1 MTKTSLNPVYGQG
14 VGTGFL
20 AGLSTRDLSPKQT
33 ALLEHPLWTGIEDQ
47 TTTREQL
54 AQFALQDIFLI
65 REIYR
70 LDSLTIAKA
79 PTAEAADALITKL
92 TPKTGAA
99 DTLLRFGAAVG
110 LTPEDFANAAPL
122 APCLALTAQFY
133 YHLAR
138 SSFAETVAC
147 LGASETIFLEICG
160 RIDAPLR
167 RYGFSDEAVE
177 FFSFHEALEPFECA
191 TTEMLRP
198 LVTTDAE
205 KEAVTRAAEVCYD
218 FERLFYDAV
227 YRDVYGA
234 VRSG

>member
-1 MTKTSLNPVYGQG
+1 MTRPAYGEG

-20 AGLSTRDLSPKQT
+20 AGLTTRDLRPKQE
-33 ALLEHPLWTGIEDQ
+33 ALLGHPLWTGLE
-47 TTTREQL
+47 TGVTTRVQL
-54 AQFALQDIFLI
+54 ARFALQDVFLI

-79 PTAEAADALITKL
+79 PTVEAADALIAKL
-92 TPKTGAA
+92 TPKAGAEA
-99 DTLLRFGAAVG
+99 VLVRFGEAVG
-110 LTPEDFANAAPL
+110 LTQRDFDEAVPL

-167 RYGFSDEAVE
+167 AYGFSDEALE
-177 FFSFHEALEPFECA
+177 FFSFHAQLETAERG
-191 TTEMLRP
+191 TTELLRP
-198 LVTTDAE
+198 FVTTDAE
-205 KEAVTRAAEVCYD
+205 RETVTRAAEVCYD

-227 YRDVYGA
+227 YDTASDTASDTVLEP
-234 VRSG
+234 

>member
-1 MTKTSLNPVYGQG
+1 MALPSAYGEG

-20 AGLSTRDLSPKQT
+20 AGLTARDLRPKQE
-33 ALLEHPLWTGIEDQ
+33 ALLNHPLWTGLE
-47 TTTREQL
+47 TGATTREQL
-54 AQFALQDIFLI
+54 ARFALQDSFLI

-70 LDSLTIAKA
+70 LDSLAIAKA
-79 PTAEAADALITKL
+79 PTPEAADALVAKL
-92 TPKTGAA
+92 TPKSGAA
-99 DTLLRFGAAVG
+99 ETLIRFGEAVG
-110 LTPEDFANAAPL
+110 LTREDFARAEPL

-167 RYGFSDEAVE
+167 RYGFSDDEMA
-177 FFSFHEALEPFECA
+177 FFSFHETLESAERA

-205 KEAVTRAAEVCYD
+205 RGAVTRAAELCYA
-218 FERLFYDAV
+218 FEGMFYDAV
-227 YRDVYGA
+227 LTG
-234 VRSG
+234 

>member
-1 MTKTSLNPVYGQG
+1 MTKISLDPAYGQG

-20 AGLSTRDLSPKQT
+20 AGLTTRNLRPQQEQ
-33 ALLEHPLWTGIEDQ
+33 LLKHPLWTGIEEQ

-54 AQFALQDIFLI
+54 ARFALQDIFLI

-79 PTAEAADALITKL
+79 PTAEAADALIAKL
-92 TPKTGAA
+92 TPKSGAA
-99 DTLLRFGAAVG
+99 ATLLRFGEAVG
-110 LTPEDFANAAPL
+110 LTPEDFDAVKPL

-167 RYGFSDEAVE
+167 QYGFSDEAME
-177 FFSFHEALEPFECA
+177 FFSFHEALEPAERA
-191 TTEMLRP
+191 TTDMLRP
-198 LVTTDAE
+198 FVTTDAE
-205 KEAVTRAAEVCYD
+205 KEAVTRAAELCYD
-218 FERLFYDAV
+218 FEKMFYDAV
-227 YRDVYGA
+227 YGA
-234 VRSG
+234 VLTG

>member
-1 MTKTSLNPVYGQG
+1 MSVNTAYGEG

-20 AGLSTRDLSPKQT
+20 AGLSTQDLRPKQE
-33 ALLEHPLWTGIEDQ
+33 LLLNHPLWKGIQTQ

-54 AQFALQDIFLI
+54 ARFALQDIFLI
-65 REIYR
+65 REVYR
-70 LDSLTIAKA
+70 LDSLAIAKA
-79 PTAEAADALITKL
+79 PTAEAADALIAKL
-92 TPKTGAA
+92 TPKSGAA
-99 DTLLRFGAAVG
+99 DTLLRFGEAVG
-110 LTPEDFANAAPL
+110 LTPEDFDAVKPL

-147 LGASETIFLEICG
+147 IGASETIFLEICG

-167 RYGFSDEAVE
+167 QYGFSDEAVA
-177 FFSFHEALEPFECA
+177 FFRFHEALEPAERA

-198 LVTTDAE
+198 FVTTDAE

-227 YRDVYGA
+227 LTG
-234 VRSG
+234 

>member
-1 MTKTSLNPVYGQG
+1 MSEVNAAYGEG

-20 AGLSTRDLSPKQT
+20 AGLSTRDLRPKQE
-33 ALLEHPLWTGIEDQ
+33 LLLNHPLWTGIETQ
-47 TTTREQL
+47 TTTREHL
-54 AQFALQDIFLI
+54 ARFALQDIFLI

-70 LDSLTIAKA
+70 LDSLAIAKA
-79 PTAEAADALITKL
+79 PTAEAAEALISKL
-92 TPKTGAA
+92 TPKSGAA
-99 DTLLRFGAAVG
+99 DTLLRFGEAVG
-110 LTPEDFANAAPL
+110 LTPEDFANAQPL

-167 RYGFSDEAVE
+167 QYGFSDEDIE
-177 FFSFHEALEPFECA
+177 FFSFHEALEPAERA

-205 KEAVTRAAEVCYD
+205 KEAVTRAAELCYG

-227 YRDVYGA
+227 L
-234 VRSG
+234 SG

>member
-1 MTKTSLNPVYGQG
+1 MFTTGAAYGVD

-20 AGLSTRDLSPKQT
+20 AGLMTRDLRSKQE
-33 ALLEHPLWTGIEDQ
+33 ALLNHSLWKGVETG

-54 AQFALQDIFLI
+54 ARFALQDSFLI
-65 REIYR
+65 REIHR
-70 LDSLTIAKA
+70 LDGLTIAKA
-79 PTAEAADALITKL
+79 PTVAAADALIAKL
-92 TPKTGAA
+92 TPKAGAL
-99 DTLLRFGAAVG
+99 DTLLQFGEAVS
-110 LTPEDFANAAPL
+110 LTPEDFDHAEPL

-167 RYGFSDEAVE
+167 HYGFSEDALE
-177 FFSFHEALEPFECA
+177 FFSFHEALESAERA

-198 LVTTDAE
+198 FVQTDAE
-205 KEAVTRAAEVCYD
+205 REAVTRAAEMCYD
-218 FERLFYDAV
+218 FERMFYDAV
-227 YRDVYGA
+227 L
-234 VRSG
+234 SG